1 MCLESSYAEQ
11 QGQQPMLRKI
21 SDQHTV
27 EVGIQALDD
36 LLQKAGGQLSH
47 VGHWSADL
55 LPHCLWK
62 LWSVR
67 WNCCRTRWRRQSS
80 IRWRCCRI
88 RCLVRWC
95 ACSDSLSYS
104 GSMRHASMWFFGAP
118 KVHTHLQAPGICLK
132 DIPETWNLLGFS
144 SSSPIIFRECFP
156 LPQMFGCMAYF
167 YLPWTPKTN
176 QFCR

>member
-67 WNCCRTRWRRQSS
+67 WKCARWRRQSS

-95 ACSDSLSYS
+95 LFRFAILLRKHEACLHVVFW
-104 GSMRHASMWFFGAP
+104 GSKSSHTPPSSRYLP
-118 KVHTHLQAPGICLK
+118 KRY
-132 DIPETWNLLGFS
+132 TWNLKFARIFQFQPHYFS
-144 SSSPIIFRECFP
+144 GVFSFIPPDVRMYGIF
-156 LPQMFGCMAYF
+156 LPTLNPQNYSFVG
-167 YLPWTPKTN
+167 K
-176 QFCR
+176 